1 MKIDK
6 NTTIAVLGL
15 GKFGM
20 SIAKEL
26 SQKGYDL
33 FCCDR
38 SSNLVNEASS
48 FARNVVQADA
58 GDPIILEHLGI
69 GNFDIVVIC
78 FSQVFEEELLSVM
91 ISKEKGV
98 PFIIAKGTGLRQKKI
113 LENVGADL
121 VILPEIEMG
130 QRVVRRL
137 IFDDPMEYIY
147 HSEYFEILEM
157 IPEKDWLGKRLDIL
171 NLRETEGINILAIIR
186 SNIPLNFIFPDTK
199 LQKEDRLIV
208 MLTKK

>member
-6 NTTIAVLGL
+6 NTSIAILGL

-26 SQKGYDL
+26 CKKEYDV

-38 SSNLVNEASS
+38 SINLVHEAAA

-58 GDPIILEHLGI
+58 SDPTVLEQLGI
-69 GNFDIVVIC
+69 GNFDVVVIC
-78 FSQVFEEELLSVM
+78 FSHVFEEELLAVM
-91 ISKEKGV
+91 ISKEKQV
-98 PFIIAKGTGLRQKKI
+98 PFVIAKATGFRQKKI

-137 IFDDPMEYIY
+137 LSNDPMEYIY
-147 HSEYFEILEM
+147 HSEYFEILE
-157 IPEKDWLGKRLDIL
+157 IFPESHWVGKKLDIL
-171 NLRETEGINILAIIR
+171 NLRQTEGINILALIR
-186 SNIPLNFIFPDTK
+186 ENIPVLSISPDTK
-199 LQKEDRLIV
+199 LSQDDRLIV
-208 MLTKK
+208 MITKQ